1 MSTSALAPAAQ
12 DEIATLFVGFEL
24 SKATWLIGLYSP
36 QLGKTISRYKVDGG
50 DVDAALERITV
61 ARLRLEKLGK
71 PVRVVSIYEAG
82 YDGFWLHRRLTAAGI
97 ENRVVDA
104 ASIPV
109 ERRSRRRK
117 TDRIDLELLIR
128 MLLALE
134 RGETRICRVIQVP
147 TPAVEDAKR
156 QHRER
161 AVLVKEKT
169 AHTNRIGGI
178 LMALGIRG
186 VNPHRRDFVQRLDGL
201 VTGTGEPLPAHTKQ
215 ALAREHERI
224 TLTERQIKDIE
235 RAQASAIKAAATLQ
249 SAQEEEGPTERG
261 GAQAAALVRL
271 KGIGQISG
279 VPLCREVFYR
289 HFNNRRELASYF
301 GLPPSPYNSGSMRVD
316 QGISKAGNP
325 RARRLAIEIAW
336 LWIRH
341 QPNSALSKWFVQRA
355 GVAKGRIRR
364 IANRPGS
371 HRLQRSCRSDLQGAR
386 QRLSA
391 ARLAQRLDL
400 RDGGSADGVR
410 PFRRLHWGQSV
421 GWSSLGRAG
430 RPQTSQAGGR
440 AQWVLSDFNPHQH
453 SSNRALHYVNCPAS
467 VDRSK
472 CSQPGCD
479 QSGTLTRC

>member
-50 DVDAALERITV
+50 DVDAVLERITV

-147 TPAVEDAKR
+147 TPAEEDAKR

-249 SAQEEEGPTERG
+249 SAQEEGGATERG

-325 RARRLAIEIAW
+325 RAPACHRDRLAVDPPPTEQRFEQVVRPARRRRQRTHPTHRYRCTGAQTDGCA
-336 LWIRH
+336 L
-341 QPNSALSKWFVQRA
+341 ALSRN
-355 GVAKGRIRR
+355 RIDPGGCCHERR
-364 IANRPGS
+364 IIKGSPKTRPPRSACVPGRCVTVHPLGS
-371 HRLQRSCRSDLQGAR
+371 LPLFQIGPT
-386 QRLSA
+386 
-391 ARLAQRLDL
+391 
-400 RDGGSADGVR
+400 VR
-410 PFRRLHWGQSV
+410 PPRPLNAGL
-421 GWSSLGRAG
+421 WS
-430 RPQTSQAGGR
+430 
-440 AQWVLSDFNPHQH
+440 
-453 SSNRALHYVNCPAS
+453 
-467 VDRSK
+467 RS
-472 CSQPGCD
+472 
-479 QSGTLTRC
+479 R

>member
-1 MSTSALAPAAQ
+1 MNLTETGMSTSALAPAAQ

-97 ENRVVDA
+97 KNRVVDA

-147 TPAVEDAKR
+147 TPAEEDAKR

-169 AHTNRIGGI
+169 AHTK
-178 LMALGIRG
+178 
-186 VNPHRRDFVQRLDGL
+186 P
-201 VTGTGEPLPAHTKQ
+201 

-249 SAQEEEGPTERG
+249 SAHKEGGATERG
-261 GAQAAALVRL
+261 GAQ
-271 KGIGQISG
+271 
-279 VPLCREVFYR
+279 
-289 HFNNRRELASYF
+289 
-301 GLPPSPYNSGSMRVD
+301 
-316 QGISKAGNP
+316 
-325 RARRLAIEIAW
+325 
-336 LWIRH
+336 
-341 QPNSALSKWFVQRA
+341 
-355 GVAKGRIRR
+355 
-364 IANRPGS
+364 
-371 HRLQRSCRSDLQGAR
+371 
-386 QRLSA
+386 
-391 ARLAQRLDL
+391 
-400 RDGGSADGVR
+400 
-410 PFRRLHWGQSV
+410 
-421 GWSSLGRAG
+421 
-430 RPQTSQAGGR
+430 
-440 AQWVLSDFNPHQH
+440 
-453 SSNRALHYVNCPAS
+453 
-467 VDRSK
+467 
-472 CSQPGCD
+472 
-479 QSGTLTRC
+479 